1 MDNFE
6 SAPGFAPILNSK
18 WDERF
23 NFYSLGALTLFSLFW
38 RSLRMFEGYVGV
50 EIKIWKMM
58 GSFGEK

>member
-1 MDNFE
+1 M
-6 SAPGFAPILNSK
+6 ILNSK